1 MLGRLIQLSLWMV
14 WTCFLINKRPPYLK
28 FNLGLGKTSLSFFLY
43 YCCLS
48 LLGPRGLDHDCYSL
62 KVLKLSSWCGLLI
75 EAINLNYCSLWQS
88 SFEEKSNESR
98 FQTPKDKIMHAYLI
112 IKFFGDYMPLFGHS
126 RLLISSTTIMFETLQ
141 TNILMQP

>member
-98 FQTPKDKIMHAYLI
+98 FQTPKDKIL
-112 IKFFGDYMPLFGHS
+112 FFGDYMPLFGHS
-126 RLLISSTTIMFETLQ
+126 RLLISSTAIMFETLQ
-141 TNILMQP
+141 TNILMQL